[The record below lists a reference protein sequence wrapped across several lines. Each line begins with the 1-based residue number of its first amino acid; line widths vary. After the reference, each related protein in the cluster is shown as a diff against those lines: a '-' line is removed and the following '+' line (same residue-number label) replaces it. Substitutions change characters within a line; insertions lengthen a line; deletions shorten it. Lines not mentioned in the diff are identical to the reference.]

1 VKKQKVSNKSKV
13 AEKPSPEPKTSQ
25 PLLQKAL
32 LLLPLVLAITSLLMA
47 LRYYNLSAETG
58 RYDFNNTFFLYLCI
72 ICIPAAAGFY
82 LLRKWR
88 KLIVINALLIFLLLM
103 ATEWLM
109 KSGNIGNI
117 LNYSELNEGHFTTNI
132 LQYQKMLQ
140 RIQPGDFLYL
150 NMKDDKDHLSQKPEY
165 SFRYKLDEYGLNN
178 CKSCKEKGK
187 LGILTLGDSFTW
199 GMGAKA
205 EKSWPQQLEDIL
217 VERGATNVRVCNA
230 GVPGSDPIYA
240 FEAYKNVYRS
250 AFEPDIL
257 IVAFNASDMNDI
269 VIRGGPDRTARKE
282 AAIASPTWLPWYASS
297 LLYRSIKRSSE
308 KIDPDLLIPESEKQA
323 LFFNAMTILFENM
336 LQINQYEALRGKKV
350 IFLYTPIMLDFQQP
364 ETTMADLIAEGR
376 NMGLMMVD
384 ATEYFKAAG
393 VHAGNVQDYFWL
405 KDSHNNEK
413 GYAIIANAVADY
425 LLKNFTSQ

>member
-1 VKKQKVSNKSKV
+1 VKKRKVLDNNKV
-13 AEKPSPEPKTSQ
+13 DEKQVNQ
-25 PLLQKAL
+25 PQIYQLLLQKAI
-32 LLLPLVLAITSLLMA
+32 LLLPLLLAFFCLLMTI
-47 LRYYNLSAETG
+47 RTFNLSAESG
-58 RYDFNNTFFLYLCI
+58 KYDFRNAFFLYSSI
-72 ICIPAAAGFY
+72 ISISTAIGFY
-82 LLRKWR
+82 LLHKWR
-88 KLIVINALLIFLLLM
+88 RLIGINALVIFLLLI

-109 KSGNIGNI
+109 RSGNTGNI
-117 LNYSELNEGHFTTNI
+117 LNYSELNEGYFTTNI
-132 LQYQKMLQ
+132 LQYQKML
-140 RIQPGDFLYL
+140 RNIEAGDFLYL
-150 NMKDDKDHLSQKPEY
+150 NMKDQTDHLSQKPEY

-178 CKSCKEKGK
+178 CKSCRETGK
-187 LGILTLGDSFTW
+187 LGILALGDSFTW
-199 GMGAKA
+199 GMGAKS
-205 EKSWPQQLEDIL
+205 EKSWPQQLEDVLIA
-217 VERGATNVRVCNA
+217 RGATNIRVCNA

-269 VIRGGPDRTARKE
+269 VIRGGPNRTARKE
-282 AAIASPTWLPWYASS
+282 AAITSPTWLRWYASS

-364 ETTMADLIAEGR
+364 ETTMSDLVAEGR
-376 NMGLMMVD
+376 NMGLMMID